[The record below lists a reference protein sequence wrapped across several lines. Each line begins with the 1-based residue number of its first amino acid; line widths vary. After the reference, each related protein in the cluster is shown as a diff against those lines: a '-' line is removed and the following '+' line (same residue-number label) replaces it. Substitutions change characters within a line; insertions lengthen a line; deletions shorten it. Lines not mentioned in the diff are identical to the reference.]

1 MNPDN
6 HNLTFEKAFDQL
18 QSILEKMNS
27 GTLSLQESLGLFEKG
42 EKLMRHCETLLKAAE
57 QKIEAISKGAEG
69 VTILEPDQTP
79 KTAPFSGEEVPF

>member
-1 MNPDN
+1 MNTE
-6 HNLTFEKAFDQL
+6 NLTFEKAFDQL

-57 QKIEAISKGAEG
+57 QKIEAISKGADG
-69 VTILEPDQTP
+69 VTLVNSDQTP
-79 KTAPFSGEEVPF
+79 QTAPFSGEEVPF